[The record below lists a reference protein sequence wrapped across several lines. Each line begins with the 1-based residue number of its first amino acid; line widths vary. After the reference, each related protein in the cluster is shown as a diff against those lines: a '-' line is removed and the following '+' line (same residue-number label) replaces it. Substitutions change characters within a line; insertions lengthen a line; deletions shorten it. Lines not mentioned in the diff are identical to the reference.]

1 MASTTPRGI
10 QEISWT
16 LKDGSVKSA
25 YRVRIT
31 RKSFKG
37 QRSRVFD
44 NLNEAKEYLALSKT
58 VQGKK
63 LIYSV
68 EQTEEEKYRADKEN
82 RNDFSFEHF
91 VRLYIRDYIDIK
103 PRETELQKRNHASIL
118 AFYKTILNTSILD
131 RSLTYQDKV
140 EMGIGDPE
148 DPVYKYFGKFLI
160 HKITPI
166 DINNYIKSRKR
177 MGLKPISIQRE
188 ITHISNVFSK
198 AKYFSE
204 LDFIVELRNPCR
216 DYDRDLLKNNSL
228 KREGILDDDLLK
240 QTFKAL
246 KEYSNLELYEV
257 AYLSLLTSMRRSE
270 VVTLKQEQVKEN
282 YIQLTHTKSGKPRKV
297 YLSAQAQGFI
307 KTLNPR
313 TKEGNYFTYTIMG
326 VDRVF
331 REVMK
336 RNGLFEKVK
345 FHDFRKT
352 AISRTLSKA
361 DDNSLLVANILGFS
375 SVRKFNELHVRTRL
389 MSTDTQ
395 QGALRTFGHD
405 NPDITNNHYFSPI
418 MDDVEKLKRIAILKG
433 KTQDNTITIEE
444 KENLL
449 SLLLELTSQ

>member
-1 MASTTPRGI
+1 MNT
-10 QEISWT
+10 
-16 LKDGSVKSA
+16 
-25 YRVRIT
+25 
-31 RKSFKG
+31 
-37 QRSRVFD
+37 
-44 NLNEAKEYLALSKT
+44 
-58 VQGKK
+58 
-63 LIYSV
+63 
-68 EQTEEEKYRADKEN
+68 
-82 RNDFSFEHF
+82 
-91 VRLYIRDYIDIK
+91 YIDIK

-313 TKEGNYFTYTIMG
+313 TKEGNYFTYTIKCSRKI
-326 VDRVF
+326 D
-331 REVMK
+331 
-336 RNGLFEKVK
+336 LK
-345 FHDFRKT
+345 FG
-352 AISRTLSKA
+352 A
-361 DDNSLLVANILGFS
+361 VAG
-375 SVRKFNELHVRTRL
+375 
-389 MSTDTQ
+389 
-395 QGALRTFGHD
+395 
-405 NPDITNNHYFSPI
+405 
-418 MDDVEKLKRIAILKG
+418 
-433 KTQDNTITIEE
+433 
-444 KENLL
+444 
-449 SLLLELTSQ
+449 